1 MTRQE
6 ITEFYREHHG
16 RLYNIAWRILGDS
29 DDAEEVMQDT
39 ILKYVTGSVSLR
51 GPQESAW
58 LASTC
63 IRAAID
69 RLRER
74 RRRDIFLEEYAQ
86 EAEETVEEIPASAL
100 SVDTVKKALE
110 KLTEPYRLV
119 LDLVLIEGLDYEEIS
134 AYTGKK
140 EVTIRSIYSRGR
152 EKLKKL
158 LSV

>member
-6 ITEFYREHHG
+6 ITEFYRQHSR
-16 RLYNIAWRILGDS
+16 RLYNIAWRILGNS

-58 LASTC
+58 LARTC

-69 RLRER
+69 KLRER
-74 RRRDIFLEEYAQ
+74 KRRDIFLEEYAQ
-86 EAEETVEEIPASAL
+86 ETEETVEEIPASAL
-100 SVDTVKKALE
+100 SMEKVKTAMERLQ
-110 KLTEPYRLV
+110 EPYRLV
-119 LDLVLIEGLDYEEIS
+119 LDLVLVEGLDYEEIS

-140 EVTIRSIYSRGR
+140 EVTIRSIFSRGR

-158 LSV
+158 LAV